1 MKLHVSRRLLIQTF
15 ICFGLLLSIHAVVPL
30 RAVGYHLLKKF
41 VLGGEGGWDLL
52 AFDSA
57 ANRLYISR
65 GTHVMV
71 VDPDSG
77 AIVGDIPNTPR
88 VHGIAIAPEFG
99 KGFTTNGGDA
109 TVTIFDLKNFEDAG
123 PGQGR
128 KKPGRDPF
136 TILPANASSPSTA
149 AAKTRLP
156 SMRRAA
162 LLREPW
168 RWVDVRS
175 WALLMRRERSLSI
188 SKTRVR

>member
-1 MKLHVSRRLLIQTF
+1 MKSPALRRLFIHTF
-15 ICFGLLLSIHAVVPL
+15 IGLGLLLSMNGSVQASP
-30 RAVGYHLLKKF
+30 GYHLLKKF

-109 TVTIFDLKNFEDAG
+109 SVTIFDLKTLKTL
-123 PGQGR
+123 GQVKVETR
-128 KKPGRDPF
+128 TRSF
-136 TILPANASSPSTA
+136 TILPASVSSPSTA
-149 AAKTRLP
+149 GAKTLLP

-162 LLREPW
+162 L
-168 RWVDVRS
+168 
-175 WALLMRRERSLSI
+175 
-188 SKTRVR
+188 